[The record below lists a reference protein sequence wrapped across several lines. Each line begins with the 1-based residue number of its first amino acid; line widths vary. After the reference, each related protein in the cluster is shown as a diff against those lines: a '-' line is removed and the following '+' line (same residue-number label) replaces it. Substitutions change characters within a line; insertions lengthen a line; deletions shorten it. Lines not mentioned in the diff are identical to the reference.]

1 MRILLTLIAFYVL
14 FSSCKQDNNIIES
27 FDALSNFPQSDTV
40 KVDMSFGNSI
50 SVCSIPT
57 YVNKL
62 SLTDFRLNGKGNP
75 LYHPATSIL
84 PFVYSSSNATIFL

>member
-40 KVDMSFGNSI
+40 KVDISFDNSVFEGIVLPSKESYFVFNAKI
-50 SVCSIPT
+50 S
-57 YVNKL
+57 
-62 SLTDFRLNGKGNP
+62 NP
-75 LYHPATSIL
+75 KNEELYYKIYL
-84 PFVYSSSNATIFL
+84 W